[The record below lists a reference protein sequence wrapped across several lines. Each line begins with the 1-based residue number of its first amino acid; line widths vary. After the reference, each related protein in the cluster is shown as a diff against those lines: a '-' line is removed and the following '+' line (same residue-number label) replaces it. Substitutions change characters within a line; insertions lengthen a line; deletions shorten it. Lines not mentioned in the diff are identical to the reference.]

1 MRPPTSTAAP
11 RTTCCAWGSGEF
23 PPTAPRRAERNATW
37 VRGAWKQLE
46 PFTQG
51 HYVNI
56 MTSDATESRAH
67 SAYGDNFP
75 RLAAIKKRYDPNNL
89 FHLNANIKPA

>member
-1 MRPPTSTAAP
+1 M
-11 RTTCCAWGSGEF
+11 
-23 PPTAPRRAERNATW
+23 
-37 VRGAWKQLE
+37 RGAWKQLE

-56 MTSDATESRAH
+56 MTSDADARTARIR
-67 SAYGDNFP
+67 AYGDNFP

-89 FHLNANIKPA
+89 FHLNANIKAGRSARRGRAATLDTPAS